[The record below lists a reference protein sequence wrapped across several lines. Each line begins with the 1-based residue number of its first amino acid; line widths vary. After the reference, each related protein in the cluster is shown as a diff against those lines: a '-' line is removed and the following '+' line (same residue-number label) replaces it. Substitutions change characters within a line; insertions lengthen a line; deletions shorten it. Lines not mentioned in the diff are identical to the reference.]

1 MRQFDSPQHY
11 TFFLP
16 DEVREITVTCETL
29 EEAIAYLPQHLN
41 YELSRVNGDSRFQ
54 GVFFMGEGSGRV
66 FLFQFVTTPCIRA
79 SSRLYQKSQANQNFM
94 SFFKHVQL
102 HEYDITDKGISQA
115 CYDEMRREGY
125 ILPEDELR
133 VLADYKR
140 EQFKEYMRPLFA

>member
-1 MRQFDSPQHY
+1 MPCVRSRIRLLLKSGGKAIRQDLISNCQSE
-11 TFFLP
+11 LP
-16 DEVREITVTCETL
+16 
-29 EEAIAYLPQHLN
+29 PHPNLN
-41 YELSRVNGDSRFQ
+41 
-54 GVFFMGEGSGRV
+54 GE
-66 FLFQFVTTPCIRA
+66 
-79 SSRLYQKSQANQNFM
+79 FM

-140 EQFKEYMRPLFA
+140 EQFKEYMRPLFAW